1 MCIKQLTELGQILF
15 SAIKFVIVIRREET
29 VCVEDSM
36 TSLLTSAIFICP
48 SNV

>member
-15 SAIKFVIVIRREET
+15 SASKFVIVIRREET
-29 VCVEDSM
+29 VRVEDSI
-36 TSLLTSAIFICP
+36 LTSAIFICP